1 MKLGLITQVRD
12 EIDIIRTFCSH
23 ADALFDRVYL
33 VDHQSLDG
41 TRQYLRS
48 VIAGRPGWRYYF
60 LDSKTKIQTAVG
72 NFVMKQAFAD
82 GVDALF
88 FVDADEFLLA
98 PSRAALEASLAGFES
113 GDTAGSIT
121 WKNCIRDAF
130 EPPLFSFTDPLWV
143 PPDES
148 KFAKLVVPR
157 SLYDRY
163 NGEIRVTDG
172 NHRLIHSG
180 SGVEIA
186 ARRVGSML
194 HIPIRSRDQVIKKV
208 ILTVIA
214 YRGYSLRI
222 PGNAFQYYEMLE
234 KIMHGRVSEDDLRGY
249 TLGFETP
256 NLGNIALSRADL
268 KDHGYIRASL
278 EELGV
283 ARVPDL
289 PPANS
294 VEEIPFERRVAAA
307 LHHLETDIPPN
318 PPLVLEGEVL
328 RIDQD
333 ALQAMKRQEP
343 DPDWLIRQQR
353 VALAERELRIAALE
367 KAVRGFET
375 SESWRLTRPLRL
387 LMKWL
392 RRK

>member
-12 EIDIIRTFCSH
+12 EIDIIRAFCSH
-23 ADALFDRVYL
+23 ADALFDRVYV

-41 TRQYLRS
+41 TGKFLKS
-48 VIAGRPGWRYYF
+48 IIADKPGWRYFF

-72 NFVMKQAFAD
+72 NFVMKQAFDD

-88 FVDADEFLLA
+88 FLDADEFLLA
-98 PSRAALEASLAGFES
+98 PSRKSLEDCVTGLP
-113 GDTAGSIT
+113 GDECAGSIT
-121 WKNCIRDAF
+121 WKNCIREEF
-130 EPPLFSFTDPLWV
+130 EPPVFSFNDRLWV
-143 PPDES
+143 PPLES

-353 VALAERELRIAALE
+353 VALAERELRIAELE
-367 KAVRGFET
+367 KALRGFET

-387 LMKWL
+387 MMKWL